1 MKRILSRAKISV
13 TVLAFISLLS
23 GCAIFNPYSS
33 SFECP
38 HAEPGKCQSMPDAY
52 REVVGGVSSP
62 SPTSEKGRVSSPSTA
77 KNDYDAALY
86 GKLRG
91 LITSPASPIVAPP
104 QVLRVLIL
112 PYQDDKKLLLCRSE
126 CH

>member
-1 MKRILSRAKISV
+1 
-13 TVLAFISLLS
+13 
-23 GCAIFNPYSS
+23 
-33 SFECP
+33 
-38 HAEPGKCQSMPDAY
+38 MPDAY

-62 SPTSEKGRVSSPSTA
+62 SPTSGKGRVSSPSTA

-91 LITSPASPIVAPP
+91 LITSPASPIMAPP

-112 PYQDDKKLLLCRSE
+112 PYQDDKRLFMPRYAYVIVDEPRFVMGSYLTE
-126 CH
+126 APQN